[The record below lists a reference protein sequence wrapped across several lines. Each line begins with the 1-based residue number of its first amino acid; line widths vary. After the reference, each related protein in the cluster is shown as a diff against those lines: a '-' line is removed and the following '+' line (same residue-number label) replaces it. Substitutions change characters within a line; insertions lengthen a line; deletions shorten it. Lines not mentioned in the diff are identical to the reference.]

1 VEHLAIDLGGRK
13 SQVCLRS
20 SDGQILT
27 EAKVLNE
34 EIQTWLEGSE
44 PRRVIVET
52 CTEAFGIADLALSLG
67 HDVRVVPS
75 RLVRLLGVGA
85 RGKKTDLLDARALSE
100 ASCRLDLP
108 SVHLPSAWSRRV
120 KSMCGMRDVLVQSR
134 TMMVNSARAWSRTQ
148 LTAVRRATLKT
159 LPLRMREQA
168 ASRGEKLPDFVE
180 RLLVSIEQ
188 LTEQIKAATKELTGL
203 AEEND
208 VCRRLMTVPGVGAIT
223 SLRFVAAIDQ
233 VGRFSNA
240 HQLESYLGM
249 TPGEDSSS
257 ERRRITSITKA
268 GPSAVRWTLVQASW
282 AALRC
287 APNDPLQRRVSDLVK
302 TIAARR
308 RTTAPAPTSAN
319 SRLRQLVAAVPDRQA
334 SRSGMALLRIAL
346 LLTGQPLHSGARAPD
361 LFRPP
366 KGATS
371 TSSAL
376 TPGCR

>member
-1 VEHLAIDLGGRK
+1 MEHLAIDLGGRK
-13 SQVCLRS
+13 SQLCLRNS
-20 SDGQILT
+20 EGQILT

-34 EIQTWLEGSE
+34 EIQSWLEGSE
-44 PRRVIVET
+44 SRRVIVET

-134 TMMVNSARAWSRTQ
+134 TMMVNNVRAWSRSQ
-148 LTAVRRATLKT
+148 RKAVRRATLKT
-159 LPLRMREQA
+159 LPLRMRQA
-168 ASRGEKLPDFVE
+168 ASCSERLPVFVE

-203 AEEND
+203 AGENET
-208 VCRRLMTVPGVGAIT
+208 CRRLMTVPGVGAIT
-223 SLRFVAAIDQ
+223 SLRFVAAIDE

-240 HQLESYLGM
+240 HQLESYLGI

-268 GPSAVRWTLVQASW
+268 GPSQVRWTLVQASW

-287 APNDPLQRRVSDLVK
+287 APNDPMCQWARQVMLRRGK
-302 TIAARR
+302 RIAIVALARKLAGILYAIWR
-308 RTTAPAPTSAN
+308 DGSVYDPARNAPAT
-319 SRLRQLVAAVPDRQA
+319 
-334 SRSGMALLRIAL
+334 
-346 LLTGQPLHSGARAPD
+346 
-361 LFRPP
+361 
-366 KGATS
+366 
-371 TSSAL
+371 
-376 TPGCR
+376 